1 MNDGYISVLD
11 SISSDSPTPG
21 GGTVAAL
28 TLSHAHSLAEMVARL
43 TIGKN
48 KWSTGQEI
56 AEKIISYCTDAR
68 GKSLMLAK
76 EDSDA
81 FTEVMSAYRL
91 SKSNLDEIELRKNA
105 ILSATIGAAST
116 PLSIAIEGHK
126 LLLQLPELGLHG
138 NSNAITDLAA
148 ASELAYTSVYI
159 AYLNV
164 KINVDSLKDP
174 ELDEIQE
181 KAEEILS
188 ESKILIHDIRL
199 IVSNRME

>member
-164 KINVDSLKDP
+164 KINVDSVKDP